1 MTSQEVH
8 RKANKLSRHQW
19 SNKNR
24 PRRCADL
31 AGCGGKTEW
40 DVPKVGCSNLISNGS
55 FGISTDCRLEPNEG
69 VAL

>member
-1 MTSQEVH
+1 MEH
-8 RKANKLSRHQW
+8 
-19 SNKNR
+19 KNR

-55 FGISTDCRLEPNEG
+55 FGISRDCRLEPNEG